1 MSSPVS
7 TPPAMALSI
16 RRILTAYRAAFVA
29 CIVALSVVTIV
40 RSAGVHAHPEHVHAL
55 IIGVVE
61 ITAALLFLFRRTQ
74 VAGVTG
80 LLCVFTLAAVI
91 SIASGQAPFHL
102 VLYAASA
109 VAIVS
114 MDGVLTR
121 DASAR

>member
-1 MSSPVS
+1 
-7 TPPAMALSI
+7 MALSI

-40 RSAGVHAHPEHVHAL
+40 RSAGAHAHPEHVHAPIL
-55 IIGVVE
+55 GVVE

-91 SIASGQAPFHL
+91 STASGQAPFHL